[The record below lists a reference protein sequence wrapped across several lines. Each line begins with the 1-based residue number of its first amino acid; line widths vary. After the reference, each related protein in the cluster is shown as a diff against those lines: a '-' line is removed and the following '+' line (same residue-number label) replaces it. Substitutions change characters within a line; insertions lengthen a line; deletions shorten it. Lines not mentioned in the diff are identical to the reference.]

1 MKQTPISPLSSKY
14 FSRYLRKNQ
23 TPEESIIWQ
32 LLRNRQLDGF
42 KFLRQH
48 PIKVWK
54 TSGRFHFFYA
64 DFYCAE
70 KKLVLEIDGLI
81 HEQQKEYDASRDY
94 IMNELGLKVLR
105 ILNHEVNHDIKGTL
119 QKIRHAL
126 K

>member
-1 MKQTPISPLSSKY
+1 MQAPVSPLSSKY
-14 FSRYLRKNQ
+14 FARYLRKNQ

-48 PIKVWK
+48 PIKVWE

-70 KKLVLEIDGLI
+70 KKLVIEIDGLI
-81 HEQQKEYDASRDY
+81 HEKQKEYDASRDY

-105 ILNHEVNHDIKGTL
+105 IRNDEVNHDKNETL

>member
-1 MKQTPISPLSSKY
+1 MQAPVSPLSSKY
-14 FSRYLRKNQ
+14 FARYLRKNQ

-32 LLRNRQLDGF
+32 LLRNRKLDGF
-42 KFLRQH
+42 KFLRQY
-48 PIKVWK
+48 PIKVWE
-54 TSGRFHFFYA
+54 TSGRFYFFYA

-81 HEQQKEYDASRDY
+81 HEKQKEYDASRDY

-105 ILNHEVNHDIKGTL
+105 ILNDEVNHDINGTL

>member
-1 MKQTPISPLSSKY
+1 MKTHISPLSSKY
-14 FSRYLRKNQ
+14 FARYLRKNQ
-23 TPEESIIWQ
+23 TPEESIMWQ

-48 PIKVWK
+48 PIKVWE
-54 TSGRFHFFYA
+54 TSGKFYYFYA

-94 IMNELGLKVLR
+94 IMNELGLQVLR

-119 QKIRHAL
+119 QKIRQAL
-126 K
+126 Q

>member
-1 MKQTPISPLSSKY
+1 MQAPVSPLSSKY
-14 FSRYLRKNQ
+14 FARYLRKNQ

-48 PIKVWK
+48 PIKVWE

-70 KKLVLEIDGLI
+70 KKLVFEIDGLI
-81 HEQQKEYDASRDY
+81 HEKQKEYDASRDY

-105 ILNHEVNHDIKGTL
+105 ILNDEVNHDINGIL

>member
-1 MKQTPISPLSSKY
+1 MQAPVSPLSSKY
-14 FSRYLRKNQ
+14 FARYLRKNQ

-32 LLRNRQLDGF
+32 LLRNRKLDGF

-48 PIKVWK
+48 PIKVWE
-54 TSGRFHFFYA
+54 TSGRFYFFYA

-81 HEQQKEYDASRDY
+81 HEKQKEYDASRDY

-105 ILNHEVNHDIKGTL
+105 ILNDEVNHDINGTL

>member
-1 MKQTPISPLSSKY
+1 MQTPVSPLSSRY
-14 FSRYLRKNQ
+14 FARYLRKNQ
-23 TPEESIIWQ
+23 TPEESIMWQ

-48 PIKVWK
+48 PIKVWE
-54 TSGRFHFFYA
+54 TSGKFHFFYA
-64 DFYCAE
+64 DFYCVE

-81 HEQQKEYDASRDY
+81 HEQQKDYDASRDY

-105 ILNHEVNHDIKGTL
+105 ILNHEVNHDIKGAL
-119 QKIRHAL
+119 QKIRLAL

>member
-1 MKQTPISPLSSKY
+1 MQAPVSPLSSKY
-14 FSRYLRKNQ
+14 FARYLRKNQ

-32 LLRNRQLDGF
+32 LLRNRQLGGF

-48 PIKVWK
+48 PIKVWE

-70 KKLVLEIDGLI
+70 KKLVIEIDGLI
-81 HEQQKEYDASRDY
+81 HEKQKEYDASRDY

-105 ILNHEVNHDIKGTL
+105 ILNDEVNHDINETL

>member
-1 MKQTPISPLSSKY
+1 MQAPVSPLSSKY
-14 FSRYLRKNQ
+14 FARYLRKNL

-48 PIKVWK
+48 PIKVWE

-70 KKLVLEIDGLI
+70 KKLVIEIDGLI
-81 HEQQKEYDASRDY
+81 HEKQKEYDASRDY
-94 IMNELGLKVLR
+94 IMNELGLKVLQ
-105 ILNHEVNHDIKGTL
+105 ILNDEVNHDINGTL